1 MTDLLAYTPRQM
13 PATAAEPD
21 RIIVVDDNEALR
33 DNICEILEERG
44 AQVHTF
50 ANARQAMEFA
60 RQSSFDLALVDVQL
74 PDGSGVA
81 LIPALKEVEP
91 HCAVI
96 LVTGNATIDTAIAAV
111 GLGAFAY
118 VQKPFAV
125 ADLVTRSTQALDQ
138 VKLLRERAALT
149 RELARSEALYRGIF
163 DTSKALIFGLDAL
176 GRVRMMNTEAEY
188 VSGIDDDGARGRDF
202 AELVTFEGGA
212 AAVAGVIRRAT
223 EGERVEIE
231 TTLTSGDGQ
240 KRRGE
245 GSVSPRGVPR
255 GPEEIVL
262 GVGIDVTER
271 REAERRAMQNEA
283 LAAMGALTLG
293 LAHEIRN
300 PLNAATLQLELLG
313 RAGAKLVEPPA
324 REAVGKGV
332 RIVKAELGR
341 LERMLSEFL
350 YLARPRG
357 LESVPFVLAHVL
369 RDVAELEEP
378 LATEIGV
385 DIRVESPDDSL
396 SARGDR
402 EKMKQLLINLV
413 VNALD
418 ALRGPDATGR
428 GGTIT
433 LGSRALDRSTV
444 EVSVEDT
451 GPGIP
456 AAVLHTIFE
465 PFVTTKKAGTGL
477 GLPIAKRI
485 VEQHG
490 GTITLESPET
500 GGTTARITLPR
511 A

>member
-1 MTDLLAYTPRQM
+1 MAYTARVM
-13 PATAAEPD
+13 AATVGEPD
-21 RIIVVDDNEALR
+21 RIIVVDDNAALR
-33 DNICEILEERG
+33 DNVSEILQERG
-44 AQVHTF
+44 ATVHCF

-60 RQSSFDLALVDVQL
+60 RQTSFDVALVDVQL
-74 PDGSGVA
+74 PDGSGVD

-125 ADLVTRSTQALDQ
+125 ADLVARVTQALDQ

-163 DTSKALIFGLDAL
+163 DTSKALIFGLDSA
-176 GRVRMMNTEAEY
+176 GRVRVMNTEAEY
-188 VSGIDDDGARGRDF
+188 VAGTDDGEARGKGF
-202 AELVTFEGGA
+202 AQLVSFQGGA
-212 AAVAGVIRRAT
+212 DAVAGIIRRAH
-223 EGERVEIE
+223 EGERVEVE
-231 TTLTSGDGQ
+231 AALRTGDGRT
-240 KRRGE
+240 RRVQW
-245 GSVSPRGVPR
+245 SFALLGVPR

-271 REAERRAMQNEA
+271 REAEQRAMQNEA

-313 RAGAKLVEPPA
+313 RAGARLVDPPA
-324 REAVGKGV
+324 REAVSKGV

-357 LESVPFVLAHVL
+357 LESVPFVIAHVL
-369 RDVAELEEP
+369 HDVAELEEP
-378 LATEIGV
+378 LASEIGV
-385 DIRVESPDDSL
+385 DVLVLTPDDTL

-402 EKMKQLLINLV
+402 EKMKQLIINLV

-418 ALRGPDATGR
+418 ALRGADGDGR
-428 GGTIT
+428 GGTIR
-433 LGSRALDRSTV
+433 LSARAVDLHTV

-456 AAVLHTIFE
+456 PDILQNIFE

-490 GTITLESPET
+490 GTITLESPPS
-500 GGTTARITLPR
+500 GGTAARIRLPR